1 MAQQSNDSSTATP
14 QAPTITTVRPTND
27 YDAYLA
33 PSITT
38 TTTKIT
44 FMTLPGELRNEIY
57 HLYFQSTLTP
67 PSKHRQIS
75 TIHPLLPLLS
85 TNKQIRHEASPILW
99 LDYVPKHHWSLG
111 AGRSALSSSS
121 SGSENPHERGIEN
134 SHAHKTDIARLRSF
148 TRALRAWNPNGA
160 GVEIMFQ
167 TRHLNTLD
175 LERNLAYALLRAGS
189 VLNHDR
195 DAERVDALD
204 REEKRRWE
212 EGHARVRG
220 GGRGFFCGGWACVG
234 GEGAFGVSK
243 GKARIDDDDDGGA
256 GVGVHVTY
264 AYETLDFSW
273 ARVLGELARV
283 DWGEVLEVVGGEFF
297 TS

>member
-1 MAQQSNDSSTATP
+1 MAQPIDHPSTATP
-14 QAPTITTVRPTND
+14 SSPRVPTNTTVQPIKD
-27 YDAYLA
+27 YDADLA
-33 PSITT
+33 PSIP

-57 HLYFQSTLTP
+57 HFYFQSTLTP

-75 TIHPLLPLLS
+75 TIHSLLPLLS
-85 TNKQIRHEASPILW
+85 TNKQVRHEASPILW

-111 AGRSALSSSS
+111 AGRSALSSG
-121 SGSENPHERGIEN
+121 SGSENPHERGIEE
-134 SHAHKTDIARLRSF
+134 SHAHKTDIARLHSF

-189 VLNHDR
+189 VLNHDG
-195 DAERVDALD
+195 DVADVDALD
-204 REEKRRWE
+204 RAEKTRWE

-234 GEGAFGVSK
+234 REGAFGVRK

-256 GVGVHVTY
+256 GVGADVHVTY
-264 AYETLDFSW
+264 AYETLEFSW

-283 DWGEVLEVVGGEFF
+283 DWGEVLEVVGG
-297 TS
+297 